1 MNPPTCIAL
10 SGKYIDRLRDVTGPD
25 MRDSTDSAACGS
37 ESGAAPSAPARRAS
51 GVAAM
56 ISARTS
62 RLHRHVRRGWL
73 GRIALFGF
81 RSVTVWCVLLLPGA
95 GLAQDHDLA
104 RQIAGASAKIER
116 QTAEGEKVLAQLR
129 ARLRELHEAS
139 GELDASM
146 SRIER
151 RAAVYALG
159 GEFAR
164 TLTEQLRRLP
174 RPQALAD
181 GRAADE
187 QLLAGISDANLGV
200 ERELMALRNLDAAT
214 SALLARESAHF
225 PAAQLPQIETATHA
239 GLIAKRDLLQQI
251 DTLQNEILDALHEVG
266 ESERAYAQQVEN
278 ARAQLTGFLF
288 WIPVPMGMHTVGE
301 LIPAIEWTLSP
312 SNWRTAAANLVE
324 GLARDPV
331 WPTLAL
337 LASALLM
344 ALRGRLRAVLVSL
357 APAAARVP
365 HDRISDTLRAVAA
378 SLALALP
385 APLLLW
391 TAGQVLAFTPES
403 EPFTLALSGSLLSIA
418 RLWLALSA
426 LVWLLERHGVAASH
440 FGWDKVALDN
450 VVRSLRR
457 FAKFFVPLMFV
468 AALNGLDHA
477 PFANRESLGR
487 LCFGLAMLAFAALLW
502 RLFRYPGP
510 VMQRVLKH
518 APRGRTVR
526 LHGLWFW
533 PLVVSPLVSAA
544 FAGAGYFVAA
554 SYFFSS
560 LVTTL
565 FLALGA
571 VLLYGLIGLWL
582 RRQRARLGQRQAEAG
597 AAQQDCAEETGSE
610 AVAPPPQR
618 LDFGNLAEQT
628 RSLLNLLI
636 MLLLFAGIWWVWRD
650 ALPALSAIGHAT
662 LWNSTSLAGGKTV
675 THDVTVDRLLLAVL
689 VTFVTVVALRK
700 AGALL
705 DIALLR
711 RLEMQADA
719 TYAIKVITRY
729 VLLAAGIVLAFGLL
743 GVGWNDLQW
752 LIAALGVGLGF
763 GLQEIVANFVSG
775 LIVLAERP
783 VRIGDVVTVGSDTG
797 TVWRIRARATTVVD
811 FENKE
816 VIIPNKAFITERVVN
831 WTLSDQITRLLLPVG
846 VAYGSDV
853 AQVQQWILEALAA
866 HPDVLRKPPPS
877 VLFVAFG
884 DSALQFEIRAFVDS
898 FGKRLR
904 VQHEINVAVERVLRE
919 NGVEIPFPQRDLHIR
934 SGSWAPTA
942 DGAAAPASS

>member
-1 MNPPTCIAL
+1 MHVP
-10 SGKYIDRLRDVTGPD
+10 
-25 MRDSTDSAACGS
+25 
-37 ESGAAPSAPARRAS
+37 PSATTAQRTKHCGARRD
-51 GVAAM
+51 
-56 ISARTS
+56 
-62 RLHRHVRRGWL
+62 WL
-73 GRIALFGF
+73 GRIALPAL
-81 RSVTVWCVLLLPGA
+81 RSIAVWCALLLPGA
-95 GLAQDHDLA
+95 GFAQDHDLA
-104 RQIAGASAKIER
+104 RQIDLANAEIAR
-116 QTAEGEKVLAQLR
+116 QTADGEKALARLH
-129 ARLRELHEAS
+129 ARLRELHES
-139 GELDASM
+139 SSELDASM
-146 SRIER
+146 GRIER

-164 TLTEQLRRLP
+164 TLTEQLRSLP
-174 RPQALAD
+174 RPQALAA
-181 GRAADE
+181 GRAAGE
-187 QLLAGISDANLGV
+187 QLLAEISDANLGV
-200 ERELMALRNLDAAT
+200 ESELAALRNLDAAT
-214 SALLARESAHF
+214 SALLARESAHI
-225 PAAQLPQIETATHA
+225 PAAQLPQIETDIQT
-239 GLIAKRDLLQQI
+239 GLFAQRDLLQRLN
-251 DTLQNEILDALHEVG
+251 TLQNANLDALREAG
-266 ESERAYAQQVEN
+266 EGQRAYAQQVEK

-301 LIPAIEWTLSP
+301 LMPAIEWTLSP
-312 SNWRTAAANLVE
+312 SNWQAAAGSLVE

-331 WPTLAL
+331 WPALAL
-337 LASALLM
+337 LVSCLLP
-344 ALRGRLRAVLVSL
+344 ALRSRLRAMLASL
-357 APAAARVP
+357 APATAGVP
-365 HDRISDTLRAVAA
+365 NDRITDTLRAVAA
-378 SLALALP
+378 SFALALP
-385 APLLLW
+385 APLLFW
-391 TAGQVLAFTPES
+391 TAGQVLASSPES

-418 RLWLALSA
+418 RLTLALSA

-457 FAKFFVPLMFV
+457 FAKVFVPLMFV

-487 LCFGLAMLAFAALLW
+487 LSFGLAMLTFAVLLW
-502 RLFRYPGP
+502 RLFRYRGP
-510 VMQRVLKH
+510 LMQRAIRH
-518 APRGRTVR
+518 APRGKAVR

-571 VLLYGLIGLWL
+571 VLLYGLSGLWL
-582 RRQRARLGQRQAEAG
+582 RVQRTRLGQRQVEAG
-597 AAQQDCAEETGSE
+597 TAQPERTEETGSE
-610 AVAPPPQR
+610 AVALPPQR
-618 LDFGNLAEQT
+618 LDFANLAEQT

-636 MLLLFAGIWWVWRD
+636 MLLLLAGIWWVWRD

-662 LWNSTSLAGGKTV
+662 LWNTTSLAGGKTV

-689 VTFVTVVALRK
+689 VAFITVVALRK

-705 DIALLR
+705 DIALLQ

-729 VLLAAGIVLAFGLL
+729 GVIAAGVVLAFGLL
-743 GVGWNDLQW
+743 GVGWSDLQW

-853 AQVQQWILEALAA
+853 AQVQQLILDALVA
-866 HPDVLRKPPPS
+866 HPDVLRTPPPS

-934 SGSWAPTA
+934 SAAGMVGVLPVNFGGQDHAALP
-942 DGAAAPASS
+942 GAHA